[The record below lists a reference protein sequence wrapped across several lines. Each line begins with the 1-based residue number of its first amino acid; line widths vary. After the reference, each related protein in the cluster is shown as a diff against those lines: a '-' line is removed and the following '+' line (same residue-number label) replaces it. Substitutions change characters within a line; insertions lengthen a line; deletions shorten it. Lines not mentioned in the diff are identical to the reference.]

1 MSAYKTRERMSSIL
15 IWSATS
21 SNNLELAKKLEELVG
36 AQGESVEVI
45 NLEELNLP
53 LYTPPAEANGIPEA
67 AVKLTA
73 KLKAATGLVVVA
85 PEYNGGVPPV
95 VNNALAWMSRS
106 GDEDWR
112 SGFSGKV
119 GLVATH
125 SGGPAFKYQRIMRL
139 QLEHLGMEVMTR
151 TIAINGFTPLKE
163 PSALKII
170 TKFLEYTKA

>member
-1 MSAYKTRERMSSIL
+1 MNNIL

-21 SNNLELAKKLEELVG
+21 GANLELSDQLKQMIE
-36 AQGESVEVI
+36 AQSESVEII
-45 NLEELNLP
+45 NLENLDLP
-53 LYTPPAEANGIPEA
+53 LYTPSAEKNGIPDKAIE
-67 AVKLTA
+67 LTT
-73 KLKAATGLVVVA
+73 KLKAAKGLVVVA

-112 SGFSGKV
+112 AGFTGKIA
-119 GLVATH
+119 LVATN

-151 TIAINGFTPLKE
+151 TIATNSFTPLKA
-163 PSALKII
+163 PSAEKILSRFI
-170 TKFLEYTKA
+170 EFTKIESKLVYN